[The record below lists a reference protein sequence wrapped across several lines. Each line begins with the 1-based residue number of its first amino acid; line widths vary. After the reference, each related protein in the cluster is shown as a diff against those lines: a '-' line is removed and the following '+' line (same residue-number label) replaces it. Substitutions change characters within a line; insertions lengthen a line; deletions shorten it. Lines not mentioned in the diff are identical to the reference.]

1 MTATPGSAL
10 LAASAMVTVCPE
22 TDATV
27 VVPLSLSICALSFP
41 AATSTDHESV
51 VPAATWGTSIVM
63 VKVSELAYA
72 TVTEESEEALTQ
84 LFRLLA
90 EILKVSSKFPLFST
104 VNV

>member
-1 MTATPGSAL
+1 MAPGSAL
-10 LAASAMVTVCPE
+10 LDESAIVTVCPE
-22 TDATV
+22 TTATV
-27 VVPLSLSICALSFP
+27 VVPPSLLVCVPSFP
-41 AATSTDHESV
+41 AVTSTDQESV

-90 EILKVSSKFPLFST
+90 EILKVSSEFPLFST